1 MQKWTLIA
9 PLLLMSAPYAVL
21 GQDNFP
27 PLASNQLEIP
37 AVSPEQDHIAS
48 MMEDNFNFETEHRKL
63 VNELA
68 LEELRSKL
76 SKLKNEPLQGDVP
89 DSSTRAPQHFA
100 EGPKVLLISDIAG
113 VSRVAIAVGKQVKM
127 VRLNEVFQANG
138 KAYRLQ
144 GGAQRGA
151 MSIKEVTP

>member
-21 GQDNFP
+21 GQNNLP
-27 PLASNQLEIP
+27 RQASNQLEIP

-48 MMEDNFNFETEHRKL
+48 MMEDNFYFETEHRKL

-89 DSSTRAPQHFA
+89 DSAASAPQQFS

-144 GGAQRGA
+144 GGVQPGA